1 MLPHWGS
8 LPDPPPAVSGS
19 SFCPMTIIIFL
30 YYSCLLTCL
39 PSVPSF
45 WGHGLW
51 FLCICNVWHSCM
63 RSCLLL
69 LIHSLLYI
77 VFITH
82 NELNKTLATSCESAL
97 PFLKQGHTFS
107 HRGGSNGSGG
117 EDARCYRGKREDFH
131 STWDEGESS
140 LALRSWRS
148 EGSGQSKAGAT
159 CRDGSQGSW
168 KSAGEDK
175 LYLQD
180 LVNHKCIFFCTVCWG
195 AMCTCVYGCAHT

>member
-39 PSVPSF
+39 PSVASF

-51 FLCICNVWHSCM
+51 FLCICNVWHLCM

-117 EDARCYRGKREDFH
+117 KMLGVIGVGGRISIAHGMKVNQAWPWEAGEVKGQGRARQVPPVEMDPRGH
-131 STWDEGESS
+131 
-140 LALRSWRS
+140 
-148 EGSGQSKAGAT
+148 
-159 CRDGSQGSW
+159 GSQLGRINFIS
-168 KSAGEDK
+168 
-175 LYLQD
+175 
-180 LVNHKCIFFCTVCWG
+180 NT
-195 AMCTCVYGCAHT
+195 